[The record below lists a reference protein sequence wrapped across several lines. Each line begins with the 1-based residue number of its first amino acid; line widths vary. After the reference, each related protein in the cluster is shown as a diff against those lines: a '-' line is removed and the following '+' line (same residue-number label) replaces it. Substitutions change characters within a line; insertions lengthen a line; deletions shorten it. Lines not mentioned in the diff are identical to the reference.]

1 MNILVAVEELR
12 FGGAQ
17 TFALRLAQALREA
30 GHHVWLY
37 TMYGNLTETELVRRL
52 APDVP
57 VLAYQ
62 PSNASFD
69 AFAQRVDGWLERR
82 GQYRAT
88 RRRVLRAHLRQMLRQ
103 YRIDV
108 VSSNTFKSDE
118 LMAEVLTGDFQRVP
132 LIITMHGDYEQFWV
146 FYQAAGPYALPEYPV
161 RLRRT
166 LARVTAMAYL
176 ADQNLQ
182 VLEPA
187 VVPTSCTDHLLR
199 RRIYN
204 GMEGRF
210 SADASMY
217 SRAALGIEPAAF
229 VVGMVARG
237 VAEKGWEP
245 LLQAFDLLSKDPALA
260 GRPVH
265 VVVVGSS
272 PFIDDLRQR
281 YAGNPCTHFLG
292 FVNNPVDCVPAFDVG
307 VLASSLKE
315 SLPNSIAE
323 YLFAG
328 RPVVSTDVGEIGNM
342 LRPELDLGHPVA
354 GEPTESAGFLI
365 DFPIAGYQ
373 ADPQQLYMA
382 LRRYATEP
390 ELLHRHQD
398 LALLAFRKFSMVRC
412 VAEYEAL
419 YEAGTVALA
428 RRG

>member
-17 TFALRLAQALREA
+17 TFALRFAQALREA
-30 GHHVWLY
+30 GHNVWLY
-37 TMYGNLTETELVRRL
+37 SMYGNLTETELVRRL

-57 VLAYQ
+57 VLAYE
-62 PSNASFD
+62 PDSAGRD
-69 AFAQRVDGWLERR
+69 AFVQRADGWLERH
-82 GQYRAT
+82 GQPRSL
-88 RRRVLRAHLRQMLRQ
+88 RRRALRAHLARMLRQ
-103 YRIDV
+103 YRIEV

-118 LMAEVLTGDFQRVP
+118 LMAEVLAASFPSVP
-132 LIITMHGDYEQFWV
+132 LVVTMHGDYEQFWA
-146 FYQAAGPYALPEYPV
+146 FYQAAGAYVLPAYPA
-161 RLRRT
+161 RLART
-166 LARVTAMAYL
+166 LARVTGMAYL
-176 ADQNLQ
+176 ADQNLR

-187 VVPTSCTDHLLR
+187 VVPTAHTAHIQR

-210 SADASMY
+210 SADTSLY
-217 SRAALGIEPAAF
+217 TRAALGIEPEAF

-245 LLQAFDLLSKDPALA
+245 LMQAFDLLSQDSALLS
-260 GRPVH
+260 RPVH

-272 PFIDDLRQR
+272 PFIDGLREQ
-281 YAGNPCTHFLG
+281 YAGNSRAHFPG
-292 FVNNPVDCVPAFDVG
+292 FVNNPVDCVPTFDVG

-342 LRPELDLGHPVA
+342 LRPELDLGRPVA

-365 DFPIAGYQ
+365 DFPPAGEQ
-373 ADPQQLYMA
+373 ASPQQLYTA
-382 LRRYATEP
+382 LRRYATDAD
-390 ELLHRHQD
+390 LLQRHQA
-398 LALLAFRKFSMVRC
+398 LALLAFRKFSMSRC
-412 VAEYEAL
+412 VAAYEAL
-419 YEAGTVALA
+419 YGISKKNTAEH
-428 RRG
+428 